1 MALWIAAVT
10 AVHNAAAAE
19 TPIGIPSQA
28 PLVSNSGIEISFD
41 YESARAVL
49 DLFDAERVT
58 DEDLSHAAELP
69 GNLGLIRQAA
79 RFSPK
84 ATKDKFRE
92 SLREILET
100 GSVEDDVF
108 RFVTVRQRLEKTR
121 KLLEGIERDPVGLK
135 TEIAERIEAY
145 LPAGLSVSANVHFL
159 LGGTSDGF
167 APSADT
173 FYVALHYFEDDIE
186 GLKVLMAHELYHI
199 AQSVARTAPG
209 RDAAPDK
216 DVEPVMIRS
225 LGLLRNTMN
234 EGTASLVGDPLIVK
248 DGGKYT
254 LWFQTKYRRNL
265 QRIKT
270 NFALFDALLFRL
282 FQDPDADPN
291 ELYMIGFS
299 GMWDSPLYFV
309 GYHMAKAIEK
319 HDGREAV
326 AAAMEVSPIRFFGRY
341 IELCRTLDD
350 PEMVRFSRSTEDILV
365 ALGYTE
371 GSNSQSKEMN
381 PR

>member
-100 GSVEDDVF
+100 GSIEDDVF

-326 AAAMEVSPIRFFGRY
+326 AAAMEESPIRFFGRY
-341 IELCRTLDD
+341 IEICRTLDD
-350 PEMVRFSRSTEDILV
+350 PEMVRFSRSTEDIMS
-365 ALGYTE
+365 ALGYT
-371 GSNSQSKEMN
+371 GGPK
-381 PR
+381 